1 MTVLFQVREKG
12 YTTCRFLERSGMVCT
27 EPDPPRLRYDSRVA
41 PLCVTPERHQ
51 HNSVFRVTARRLKC
65 PKHLWDP
72 RPTAAIPSSLALAAE
87 PQVNAAEKV
96 ETPVVEESSWLPLSA
111 FSAPPHDVKD
121 LLEIA
126 EAEMPEDTYAPLP
139 EGEEDLDAEEE
150 EKEQQEAEATELI
163 EEVEGELQEMRN
175 ILAED
180 DNVHPFDVAERFVRR
195 QRERY
200 RQEKEMMKRQMGE
213 ELRRR
218 AEAVRAMKQ
227 QHWDRMAEDKRRL
240 QAQMAE
246 DKRRLKAQMAEER
259 RRLLERKEEEMN
271 QLVNKQE
278 LYRMMD
284 LNPDNNIRPL

>member
-1 MTVLFQVREKG
+1 
-12 YTTCRFLERSGMVCT
+12 MVCT

-41 PLCVTPERHQ
+41 PLCVTPERHS

-72 RPTAAIPSSLALAAE
+72 RPTVAIPSSPVLAAQ
-87 PQVNAAEKV
+87 PQVKAAEKV

-126 EAEMPEDTYAPLP
+126 ESEMPEDTYAPLP

-163 EEVEGELQEMRN
+163 EEVEEELQEMRN

-200 RQEKEMMKRQMGE
+200 RREKEMMKRQMGE

-227 QHWDRMAEDKRRL
+227 QHWDRV
-240 QAQMAE
+240 AE

-278 LYRMMD
+278 LYRLME